1 LSAHHSQTAFAHRPA
16 HRRPQRPQFIGS
28 RFAST
33 HRPPQSRNQSSHRAA
48 HRPDVHTIPSS
59 QTRPQAPQFAGSF
72 AGRVSHPFSGL
83 SSQSA
88 APRWQTTPHHPWA
101 HAPLPF
107 GGFAQSVLTRHIRTT
122 GAVSLAAS
130 TATSAA
136 ASVGDVT
143 ASHRP
148 ARHVSSAR
156 QDAPQ
161 APQWTGLRDVST
173 HAPRHRRSPSG
184 SDDRV
189 EIYGVRVEAR
199 LIVLQRYNDGVTYA
213 HTHHRAGHRAVVG
226 PKILI
231 HTRREFRDDFFCH
244 NVDMHGAGRGPR
256 DRLSDLIRVVCDI
269 SYTLKCIEVPEE
281 SDDIPEWEGRFSG
294 GSVRSAIRGVLKAA
308 G

>member
-1 LSAHHSQTAFAHRPA
+1 MSAHHSQTAFAHRPA

-184 SDDRV
+184 QS
-189 EIYGVRVEAR
+189 EASPP
-199 LIVLQRYNDGVTYA
+199 VA
-213 HTHHRAGHRAVVG
+213 A
-226 PKILI
+226 
-231 HTRREFRDDFFCH
+231 
-244 NVDMHGAGRGPR
+244 
-256 DRLSDLIRVVCDI
+256 
-269 SYTLKCIEVPEE
+269 
-281 SDDIPEWEGRFSG
+281 SG
-294 GSVRSAIRGVLKAA
+294 GASRGLAASSRASGAAAPSAGPTVAPSASGGGSNSGAQPEATRAATMTGRSVMAGMVRHPGLESRRGST
-308 G
+308 

>member
-1 LSAHHSQTAFAHRPA
+1 MGAALSARHSQTAFAHRPA

-33 HRPPQSRNQSSHRAA
+33 HRSPQSRNQSSHRAA
-48 HRPDVHTIPSS
+48 HRPDVHTVPSS

-88 APRWQTTPHHPWA
+88 APRWQTTPQHPWA

-107 GGFAQSVLTRHIRTT
+107 GGFAQSVLTRHMRTT
-122 GAVSLAAS
+122 GAGSLTAS

-136 ASVGDVT
+136 TSAGAVT

-148 ARHVSSAR
+148 ERHVSSAR

-173 HAPRHRRSPSG
+173 HAPRHTRSPG
-184 SDDRV
+184 
-189 EIYGVRVEAR
+189 G
-199 LIVLQRYNDGVTYA
+199 QP
-213 HTHHRAGHRAVVG
+213 AV
-226 PKILI
+226 PPS
-231 HTRREFRDDFFCH
+231 
-244 NVDMHGAGRGPR
+244 AA
-256 DRLSDLIRVVCDI
+256 
-269 SYTLKCIEVPEE
+269 
-281 SDDIPEWEGRFSG
+281 SG
-294 GSVRSAIRGVLKAA
+294 GASRGLAASSRASGAAAPSAGPTVAPSASGGGSNSGAQPEATRAATMTGRSVMAGMVRHPGRKSRRGAP
-308 G
+308 